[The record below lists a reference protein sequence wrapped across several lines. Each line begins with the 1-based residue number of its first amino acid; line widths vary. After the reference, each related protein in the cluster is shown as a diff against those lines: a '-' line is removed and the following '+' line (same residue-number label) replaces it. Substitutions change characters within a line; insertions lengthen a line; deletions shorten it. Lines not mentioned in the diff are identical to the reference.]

1 MYFEDEVH
9 FQRSTSI
16 IRSWS
21 LKGIVCEIKSPPVKE
36 KTSFFGAMGADNGQ
50 LIIVEANPFC
60 AVSFRKFLER
70 ILKKAKTKKKILMVL
85 DNARY
90 HHAKMNKE
98 FIEKIKSK
106 LELLFLPPYS
116 PELNPIEFLWKKTR
130 RAVTHNRYFESLEEQ
145 KIELKYFFNKFSKP
159 NEELARLSANI

>member
-1 MYFEDEVH
+1 
-9 FQRSTSI
+9 
-16 IRSWS
+16 
-21 LKGIVCEIKSPPVKE
+21 
-36 KTSFFGAMGADNGQ
+36 
-50 LIIVEANPFC
+50 
-60 AVSFRKFLER
+60 
-70 ILKKAKTKKKILMVL
+70 MVL

-159 NEELARLSANI
+159 NGELARLSANI